1 MDIEYG
7 FCASCSSSSS
17 ISSSSLL
24 SRKIGC
30 IRTGVGGQINLGDTG
45 GGTSTTTVDTPF
57 IVIELED
64 DRDDVDNRDV
74 SFGFVDANGW
84 GGSQLE

>member
-57 IVIELED
+57 IVMELED

-74 SFGFVDANGW
+74 SFGLVDANGG
-84 GGSQLE
+84 GGS